1 MHQKTLEE
9 RKQMDQLELLD
20 YYREALQKSSKA
32 LMRPNAM
39 ADDVTESL
47 HDLFVLTADM
57 TNDPRLKHLHS
68 FSEYIH
74 NLIENTYTYDVCR
87 ATIALSVNFLI
98 ETMSVTFTDEVAHL
112 QQRIGS
118 N

>member
-20 YYREALQKSSKA
+20 YYREALQQSSET

-39 ADDVTESL
+39 ADDVKDSL

-68 FSEYIH
+68 FSKYIH

-87 ATIALSVNFLI
+87 ATVVLSVNFLI
-98 ETMSVTFTDEVAHL
+98 ETMSVTYADEMAHL
-112 QQRIGS
+112 QQCIGI